1 MRRAWL
7 VGLLAVACAD
17 PPRPAADSDALA
29 GSSIFRTI
37 SIQPYGTI
45 TLGAPFTQRDEIG
58 APVGPQ
64 TYRLVPSGF
73 ADTDSILVR
82 MGSDGTV
89 EQIRFVYLPGK
100 DYMAALTEYR
110 ASLGSPAHEA
120 ASRDG
125 GAQLD
130 RVIWQDGKTQFELQR
145 VVAAGSPD
153 RVAASV
159 RDLVH

>member
-1 MRRAWL
+1 M
-7 VGLLAVACAD
+7 ACAES
-17 PPRPAADSDALA
+17 PPPAADSDALA

-58 APVGPQ
+58 ATVGPQ

-73 ADTDSILVR
+73 ADTDSILVQ
-82 MGSDGTV
+82 MGGDGTV

-100 DYMAALTEYR
+100 DYTAAVTEYR
-110 ASLGSPAHEA
+110 ASLGSPAHQSSSQEE
-120 ASRDG
+120 
-125 GAQLD
+125 GAQFD

-145 VVAAGSPD
+145 VLAAGTPD
-153 RVAASV
+153 RVVASV